1 MQHLHDEFQLSDTFT
16 LCFLLLLVIHTCW
29 FLYLSTL
36 GSHVRNSMIP
46 SRLEEKSRDICF
58 HFNLTRSWY
67 STNSFFFFFF
77 AACTN
82 GVRYSLFNGRDFQRV
97 YPLWRI
103 ARHTWISLRMDR
115 ARESQSTGEL
125 ILSVPNCIYWPCLA
139 PPNPGLWW
147 CINSCDW
154 LFTRHLLAGVNIM
167 RQIPPITLITPL
179 PGLCRLP
186 RAEPRWR
193 KGQGCA
199 EADSHF
205 LALAIVTSLVT
216 VSPAVRWW
224 CASWTE

>member
-16 LCFLLLLVIHTCW
+16 LCFLLLLVIHMCW
-29 FLYLSTL
+29 SLYLSTL

-67 STNSFFFFFF
+67 STNSFFFFF